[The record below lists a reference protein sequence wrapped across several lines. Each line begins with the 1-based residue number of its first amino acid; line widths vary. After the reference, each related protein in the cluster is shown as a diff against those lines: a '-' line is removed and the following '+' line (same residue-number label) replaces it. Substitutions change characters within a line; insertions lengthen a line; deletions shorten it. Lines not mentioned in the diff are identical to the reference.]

1 MRTTD
6 PTSLYDM
13 LQEMM
18 TWVPISPE
26 DLNKAR
32 SSDINTTNS
41 PQLKRLVRDWVNG
54 IYDEDPEI
62 LVQELQ
68 NLIP

>member
-1 MRTTD
+1 MTHN
-6 PTSLYDM
+6 PISLYDM
-13 LQEMM
+13 LQEMQ
-18 TWVPISPE
+18 TWISISPE

-41 PQLKRLVRDWVNG
+41 PQLKRLVRGWVNG
-54 IYDEDPEI
+54 IYDEDPEV

>member
-1 MRTTD
+1 MRTID

-13 LQEMM
+13 FQETM

-32 SSDINTTNS
+32 SSGINTTNS
-41 PQLKRLVRDWVNG
+41 PSLKGW
-54 IYDEDPEI
+54 
-62 LVQELQ
+62 
-68 NLIP
+68 